1 MAKIEEIKAWLKRE
15 RMTRQELAEKIGV
28 SKGTVDNWLCGTH
41 PIPHAK
47 ALLIETMMQPAAVP
61 PAAVSVLDEVQV
73 IVIKL
78 TRAEYAAV
86 CAAVE
91 QHNAA
96 NPGNPLTVE
105 NWARQRILEAAAR
118 SKAP

>member
-1 MAKIEEIKAWLKRE
+1 MAKIEEIKAWIKSHG
-15 RMTRQELAEKIGV
+15 MTRQEFAALVGV
-28 SKGTVDNWLCGTH
+28 RVSSVNNWLSGFTK
-41 PIPHAK
+41 IPEGRMNIIDA
-47 ALLIETMMQPAAVP
+47 AMMQPAVP
-61 PAAVSVLDEVQV
+61 PAAVNILDEVQV

>member
-1 MAKIEEIKAWLKRE
+1 MAKIEEIKAWIKRE
-15 RMTRQELAEKIGV
+15 RITRQELAEKIGV
-28 SKGTVDNWLCGTH
+28 SKGTVNNWLCGAD
-41 PIPHAK
+41 PIPYAK
-47 ALLIETMMQPAAVP
+47 LQYIETMMQPAAVP

>member
-15 RMTRQELAEKIGV
+15 RMTRQELAEKIKV

-47 ALLIETMMQPAAVP
+47 ALLIETMMQPSPPP

-78 TRAEYAAV
+78 SRAEYAAV

>member
-1 MAKIEEIKAWLKRE
+1 MEKIDQIKAWLKRE

-105 NWARQRILEAAAR
+105 NWARQRILEAAR

>member
-1 MAKIEEIKAWLKRE
+1 MEKIEEIKAWIKRE
-15 RMTRQELAEKIGV
+15 RITRQELAEKIGV

-47 ALLIETMMQPAAVP
+47 ALLIETMMQPAVP
-61 PAAVSVLDEVQV
+61 PAAVNILDEVQV

>member
-1 MAKIEEIKAWLKRE
+1 MEKTDQIKAWLKRE

>member
-1 MAKIEEIKAWLKRE
+1 MEKIDQIKAWLKRE

-41 PIPHAK
+41 PIPYAK
-47 ALLIETMMQPAAVP
+47 LQYIETLMQPAAVP
-61 PAAVSVLDEVQV
+61 PAAVNILDEVQV

>member
-1 MAKIEEIKAWLKRE
+1 MEKIDQIKAWLKRE

-91 QHNAA
+91 QHNAK

>member
-1 MAKIEEIKAWLKRE
+1 MEKIEEIKNWLKRA

-28 SKGTVDNWLCGTH
+28 SKGTVDNWLCGAH
-41 PIPHAK
+41 PIPFAK
-47 ALLIETMMQPAAVP
+47 LQLIETMMQPAVSP
-61 PAAVSVLDEVQV
+61 PAAVNILDEVQV
-73 IVIKL
+73 ITIKL

-91 QHNAA
+91 RHNAA

-118 SKAP
+118 SKGT

>member
-1 MAKIEEIKAWLKRE
+1 MEKIEEIKAWIKRE
-15 RMTRQELAEKIGV
+15 RITRQELAEKIGV
-28 SKGTVDNWLCGTH
+28 SKGTVNNWLCGAD
-41 PIPHAK
+41 PIPYAK
-47 ALLIETMMQPAAVP
+47 LQYIETLMQPAVP

-78 TRAEYAAV
+78 TCAEYAAV